1 MYHTLVSVVSV
12 LSVLSIK
19 VVTAAPAAT
28 PAATPKVPNAVHS
41 ILSLGTRRFVMFSDD
56 GQISANGD
64 DRKLSHSSIINIVT
78 DQ

>member
-19 VVTAAPAAT
+19 VVTAAPTAT
-28 PAATPKVPNAVHS
+28 PIVRNTAYS
-41 ILSLGTRRFVMFSDD
+41 ILSLGTGRFVMFSDD
-56 GQISANGD
+56 GQISADGD
-64 DRKLSHSSIINIVT
+64 YGKLSHSSIINIVT

>member
-28 PAATPKVPNAVHS
+28 PIVSNAVHS